1 LRYQTCSEFL
11 KDLNY
16 NNPLS
21 TSWKL

>member
-16 NNPLS
+16 NNPIS